1 MPFNQEETKVYRRDV
16 ETKGQTMS
24 LEERRQLLEKY
35 LPETLGKQ
43 PIPAPSKRKAGRRRR
58 FRPYLKQK
66 LHLVIYLTIQLIF
79 GIYIRSRQIFSAL
92 FQKFIAVRHYH
103 HRTPAY
109 IQKDLKNL
117 SRIPEHLSVILKYDS
132 TSDDGLE
139 VLLDEV
145 AELSAWSAAA
155 GIPLLSV
162 YEKTGIL
169 KQYMSAVQEI
179 VQQKLVL
186 YFGAPPDSPAV
197 KVFAPNHP
205 SLSPLPSPS
214 LPKQS
219 NGANGHHSS
228 QTSLN
233 LLLLSESD
241 GRDTLVDLTRTL
253 AEMAQAQKLR
263 PKDITVELVDAE
275 ISATISISNSRSS
288 QNASTSGKKNGAV
301 QEQGALPAEP
311 DLLIVF
317 APYIKL
323 DGYPPW
329 QIRLTEIFC
338 VGDSGGDV
346 SGRSRTRVEY
356 QGFLRA
362 LWNYAGAEFRFGS

>member
-1 MPFNQEETKVYRRDV
+1 M
-16 ETKGQTMS
+16 
-24 LEERRQLLEKY
+24 
-35 LPETLGKQ
+35 
-43 PIPAPSKRKAGRRRR
+43 
-58 FRPYLKQK
+58 
-66 LHLVIYLTIQLIF
+66 
-79 GIYIRSRQIFSAL
+79 
-92 FQKFIAVRHYH
+92 
-103 HRTPAY
+103 
-109 IQKDLKNL
+109 
-117 SRIPEHLSVILKYDS
+117 ILRYDS

-145 AELSAWSAAA
+145 AELSAWSTAA

-186 YFGAPPDSPAV
+186 YFGTAPSSPTV
-197 KVFAPNHP
+197 KVYAPNYP

-214 LPKQS
+214 IPGES
-219 NGANGHHSS
+219 NGINGHNRSDLH
-228 QTSLN
+228 

-241 GRDTLVDLTRTL
+241 GRDTIVDLTRTL

-275 ISATISISNSRSS
+275 ISASTSIATSRSS
-288 QNASTSGKKNGAV
+288 QNTNTIKKSNGTV
-301 QEQGALPAEP
+301 QDRGSSLPAEP
-311 DLLIVF
+311 DLLVVF

-362 LWNYAGAEFRFGS
+362 LWSYAGAEFRFGS

>member
-1 MPFNQEETKVYRRDV
+1 MPFNQDDTRFYRQDV
-16 ETKGQTMS
+16 DSRGQTMS
-24 LEERRQLLEKY
+24 VDERRELLERY
-35 LPETLGKQ
+35 LPR
-43 PIPAPSKRKAGRRRR
+43 PSELRSSSAREQVRDQKRKQRRSRR
-58 FRPYLKQK
+58 LRPYLKQR
-66 LHLVIYLTIQLIF
+66 LHLAIYLIIQLLF
-79 GIYIRSRQIFSAL
+79 GIFIRVRQIVSAL

-109 IQKDLKNL
+109 IQKDLKGL
-117 SRIPEHLSVILKYDS
+117 SRLPEHLSVILRYDAR
-132 TSDDGLE
+132 SDDGLE
-139 VLLDEV
+139 TLLDDV
-145 AELSAWSAAA
+145 AELAAWSTAA

-162 YEKTGIL
+162 YEKTGVL

-186 YFGAPPDSPAV
+186 YFGAPPSTPV
-197 KVFAPNHP
+197 LQVFAPNYP
-205 SLSPLPSPS
+205 SLSPLPSP
-214 LPKQS
+214 QI
-219 NGANGHHSS
+219 NGTTN
-228 QTSLN
+228 TNLN
-233 LLLLSESD
+233 LSLLLLSESD
-241 GRDTLVDLTRTL
+241 GRETLVDLTRTL
-253 AEMAQAQKLR
+253 TEMAQAQKLR
-263 PKDITVELVDAE
+263 PKDITVDLIDTE
-275 ISATISISNSRSS
+275 ISA
-288 QNASTSGKKNGAV
+288 STSVPAPSNNAQRTNGHKKTNGV
-301 QEQGALPAEP
+301 KHDDTYLPSEP

-317 APYIKL
+317 APVIKL